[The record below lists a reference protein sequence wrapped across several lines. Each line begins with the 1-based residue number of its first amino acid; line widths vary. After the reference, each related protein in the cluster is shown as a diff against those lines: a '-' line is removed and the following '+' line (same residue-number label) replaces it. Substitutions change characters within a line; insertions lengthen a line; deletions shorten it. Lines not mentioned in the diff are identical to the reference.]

1 MKIASLIAGAVVALG
16 MAVSAAPSQAAQIAP
31 PHVSI
36 QSGTLAEPVHY
47 RRHFHRHH
55 GVQLRF
61 GGYGYRRYNSC
72 HFWRNEC
79 GDRWGWG
86 TWRYRRCVR
95 NHGC

>member
-31 PHVSI
+31 PHVTI
-36 QSGTLAEPVHY
+36 QSENLAQPVHY
-47 RRHFHRHH
+47 RRHFHRHP
-55 GVQLRF
+55 GIYLRF
-61 GGYGYRRYNSC
+61 GDYGYRRHNSC

-79 GDRWGWG
+79 ADRWGWG